1 MDDKKRSND
10 ELVDQILREA
20 HSLRETRVPDKK
32 PDASEA
38 WLDELLGLTKPDP
51 NSPAPV
57 KDPDRPASPRVD
69 PAEPARKRLFGHRKR
84 HLAEEPEEI
93 EDVYYGLPMKP
104 IEEFQKEL
112 DGVSP
117 ERDTQE
123 EHVQEENAAFDPDR
137 IAGEELDEEIA
148 SRFREL
154 HEERRRRVQEALN
167 HPAPRY
173 TTGSGFLR
181 PLPKKSGVD
190 HGEEIFS
197 VTPGAQVHNHDL
209 EEETEP
215 VTLSVDSIL
224 KEVHERA
231 KSSPA
236 ANEEKKAQ
244 VKPAVPSIEE
254 RKPPQPEKENR
265 SGVFEWLLEEQKK
278 FDESQKGVEPE
289 RIHHEKTG
297 AEPDS
302 GVFEWLESAKLSS
315 PVPQAEEKPAPERGP
330 VPQAEEKP
338 ASESGPVPQAE
349 EKPASESGPVPRAE
363 EKPAPE
369 RGPVPQAEEKPASER
384 GPVPQAKEKPAP
396 KPQPAPQAESKPAT
410 KREPGRRPEKKPTA
424 GRTDE
429 AGQAKTQAPDE
440 IDNPF
445 VDQTPRQPKMPR
457 EAREGPSYA
466 PHTKPV
472 HLMDLDVLDF
482 ALREESRYYEEKM
495 RREKEAE
502 AERRKKKYLK
512 LRKQKAVKKGFVLN
526 GEEPENDPHEEVEEV
541 PEELEDFNS
550 LSDAPSVSHD
560 LRSNM
565 RELLLR
571 VLVTGLCTGLLGL
584 FGLLGEFQPLFLQQV
599 SGEITAGAYIAL
611 NLIFL
616 LLSVGFCYQMI
627 WNGLKA
633 LFRFRANSDSGV
645 ALAAAAAVLQSIYAC
660 FVSDSVMSG
669 SLHLYSVL
677 ASGALLLNSVG
688 KLMMIRRIWLNFR
701 FVSSRE
707 TKYAVQLYDDYN
719 TSLKLAKGC
728 VADSPV
734 IAYQQK
740 AGFLTRFLQLSYES
754 DPLENNSQMLAP
766 LGFAASLVMCIVSL
780 VLTRDVAQA
789 LSAFTACACI
799 CVPFTGLLGGNV
811 LLHRLAAL
819 GKKCG
824 AMVVGY
830 PAVERFSNAN
840 AVMVDA
846 RELFPRGTILLNGIK
861 TFGNQRIDEAIMDA
875 TALMC
880 AAGGPLVSVFDQ
892 IVKTRREVL
901 PRVDKPVYE
910 DGRGITGWVSGHR
923 VLIGNRDLLAAH
935 QINPPSHDYEEKYTV
950 GGKKAA
956 YLAIGGQ
963 LVAMFILSYHP
974 DSHRAREL
982 QRMEANGISL
992 IVRTCDPNIS
1002 NSFLA
1007 NSFGLDPHS
1016 VRILPDI
1023 LGEEFLRVSEE
1034 VSPKAAALLATRGRA
1049 ASMIRML
1056 SACVRT
1062 HSNLTMAAVMQ
1073 TLAVIIGFVLVAFLV
1088 CTTGQH
1094 QLTTLTL
1101 IIYEVFW
1108 IFVILFVPRLH
1119 KP

>member
-20 HSLRETRVPDKK
+20 HSLRETKELPEKK
-32 PDASEA
+32 AGTSEA
-38 WLDELLGLTKPDP
+38 WLDELLGLTNPDP
-51 NSPAPV
+51 TSGTPV
-57 KDPDRPASPRVD
+57 KEPGRPEAPRTD
-69 PAEPARKRLFGHRKR
+69 PAEPGRKRLFGHRKR

-112 DGVSP
+112 DEASS
-117 ERDTQE
+117 EEDTQE
-123 EHVQEENAAFDPDR
+123 ESPTFDPED

-167 HPAPRY
+167 RPAPRHAA
-173 TTGSGFLR
+173 SAGFLR
-181 PLPKKSGVD
+181 PLPKKSGID

-209 EEETEP
+209 EEEDGP
-215 VTLSVDSIL
+215 VTLSVESIL
-224 KEVHERA
+224 EEVHRRS
-231 KSSPA
+231 KSEHSVPENTA
-236 ANEEKKAQ
+236 TSSKAEKVQQPEQTPQKTEEKKEHLQ
-244 VKPAVPSIEE
+244 
-254 RKPPQPEKENR
+254 KENK
-265 SGVFEWLLEEQKK
+265 SGVFEWLLEEEKK
-278 FDESQKGVEPE
+278 FEESQKESEPE
-289 RIHHEKTG
+289 EIHTEKPG
-297 AEPDS
+297 AESDS
-302 GVFEWLESAKLSS
+302 GVFTWLESAKLSDPPQVEEKTAPKPEPAPQVEEKAAPKPEPAPQVEEKAAPKPEPAPQVEEKAAPKPEPAPQVEEK
-315 PVPQAEEKPAPERGP
+315 PVPKPEAAPQVEEKPEPKSQPFPQAEKKMPVRRAPE
-330 VPQAEEKP
+330 QK
-338 ASESGPVPQAE
+338 
-349 EKPASESGPVPRAE
+349 
-363 EKPAPE
+363 
-369 RGPVPQAEEKPASER
+369 
-384 GPVPQAKEKPAP
+384 
-396 KPQPAPQAESKPAT
+396 
-410 KREPGRRPEKKPTA
+410 TA
-424 GRTDE
+424 RSQKAQT
-429 AGQAKTQAPDE
+429 PDE

-482 ALREESRYYEEKM
+482 ALREEARYYEEKV

-512 LRKQKAVKKGFVLN
+512 LRKQKAMKKGFVLN
-526 GEEPENDPHEEVEEV
+526 GEEPENDPHEEVEEIS
-541 PEELEDFNS
+541 EELEDFNAP
-550 LSDAPSVSHD
+550 SDAPSVAHD
-560 LRSNM
+560 LRANM

-571 VLVTGLCTGLLGL
+571 VMVTGLCTGLLGL
-584 FGLLGEFQPLFLQQV
+584 FGLLGEFQPLFLWEV
-599 SGEITAGAYIAL
+599 SREITTGAYIVL

-616 LLSVGFCYQMI
+616 LLSVGFCYQMV

-645 ALAAAAAVLQSIYAC
+645 ALAAAAAVLQSFYAC
-660 FVSDSVMSG
+660 FVSDSIMSG

-677 ASGALLLNSVG
+677 ASGALLLNSLG

-740 AGFLTRFLQLSYES
+740 AGFFTRFLQLSYES
-754 DPLENNSQMLAP
+754 DPLENNSQTLAP
-766 LGFAASLVMCIVSL
+766 LGFVASLVLCIVSL

-789 LSAFTACACI
+789 LSAFTACACV

-840 AVMVDA
+840 AVMLDA

-1007 NSFGLDPHS
+1007 NAFGLDPHS
-1016 VRILPDI
+1016 VRILPDV

-1034 VSPKAAALLATRGRA
+1034 FSPKAAALLATRGRA
-1049 ASMIRML
+1049 VSMIRMI

-1062 HSNLTMAAVMQ
+1062 HSNLIMATVMQ
-1073 TLAVIIGFVLVAFLV
+1073 TMGVIIGFVLAAFLV

>member
-123 EHVQEENAAFDPDR
+123 EHVEEENAAFDPDR

-330 VPQAEEKP
+330 VPQADEK
-338 ASESGPVPQAE
+338 S
-349 EKPASESGPVPRAE
+349 
-363 EKPAPE
+363 
-369 RGPVPQAEEKPASER
+369 
-384 GPVPQAKEKPAP
+384 AP

-633 LFRFRANSDSGV
+633 LLRFRANSDSGV

-1002 NSFLA
+1002 SAFLA